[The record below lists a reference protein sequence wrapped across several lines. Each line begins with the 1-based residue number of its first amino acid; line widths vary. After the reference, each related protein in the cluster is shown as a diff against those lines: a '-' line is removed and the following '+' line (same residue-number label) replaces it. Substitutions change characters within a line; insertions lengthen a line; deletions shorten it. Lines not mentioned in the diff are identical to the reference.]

1 MGDLYHFRDSIDSLE
16 RLVKNSGSAIK
27 WMLLGGT
34 SHSSLPVWPGLALR
48 LLWIRGWVQTHNSVL
63 ASFLLVTL
71 SLRGQE

>member
-34 SHSSLPVWPGLALR
+34 FLTPVFLCGLGWPCVCCGTGVGFRLIILSWLP
-48 LLWIRGWVQTHNSVL
+48 SC
-63 ASFLLVTL
+63 
-71 SLRGQE
+71 